1 MPLALLALAIGAF
14 GIGTTEF
21 VIMGLLPDVA
31 DDLGISVPSAG
42 HLVSAYAL
50 GVVIGAPL
58 LAAVTARMARRKVL
72 IGLMVLFVAGNAL
85 SAFAPGYDSLL
96 AARFLSGLPHGAFFG
111 VGAVVATTL
120 VAPERKARSVSLMF
134 LGLTIANVAGV
145 PVATLV
151 GQHLGWRATFL
162 GVSLIGLVAIASL
175 AVLIPYDREAP
186 VPSVGL
192 RSELSALKSLPV
204 WLALGTTVAG
214 FGALFSAYSYVT
226 PMLTDSAGFAES
238 SVTLLLA
245 LFGVGA
251 TVGNLVGGRLADHSL
266 RRTLFGGM
274 ASLAGVL
281 ALFPV
286 MMSAQWSA
294 AVAVTLLGVAAFV
307 TGSPLQMMVMEKAA
321 AGPSLASS
329 ANQAAFNLAN
339 AGGAWIGGACS
350 GRRVRG
356 DVACGGGSWSCRAGA
371 GSCGGCVHGGCAA
384 GVAEWARA
392 GCGWACAGAGGGCA
406 ALRPGAGCVWLVAQF
421 PAPLK
426 NDGHPAFLKATAT
439 LRPVKAAA
447 HPAFDSSRSS
457 SFASLTRE
465 NASAIDCATAPA
477 IPTHSANL

>member
-21 VIMGLLPDVA
+21 VMMGLLPDVA

-120 VAPERKARSVSLMF
+120 VSPERKARSVSLMF

-339 AGGAWIGGACS
+339 AGGAWIGGLAL
-350 GRRVRG
+350 
-356 DVACGGGSWSCRAGA
+356 AGGFGVMSPAVAGA
-371 GSCGGCVHGGCAA
+371 GLAVLGLGVA
-384 GVAEWARA
+384 GVAYTVDVRRGSQSGRERVVA
-392 GCGWACAGAGGGCA
+392 GHVPEQVG
-406 ALRPGAGCVWLVAQF
+406 VVQ
-421 PAPLK
+421 
-426 NDGHPAFLKATAT
+426 H
-439 LRPVKAAA
+439 
-447 HPAFDSSRSS
+447 
-457 SFASLTRE
+457 
-465 NASAIDCATAPA
+465 
-477 IPTHSANL
+477 